1 MEPILHYFPELSDHQ
16 ITQLSQLG
24 DLYKDWNSKIN
35 VISRKDINNIYLHHI
50 LHSMGLAKVIQ
61 FKAGTKILDLGT
73 GGGLPGIPLA
83 ILFPEADFFLVDS
96 TAKKVRVTQAI
107 ADAVGLKN
115 VRSKQI
121 RAEEI
126 KETFDF
132 IVTRAV
138 AVLPKLV
145 DWTKKI
151 ISKNHTHGIPN
162 GIWALKGIDRAT
174 EEATQ
179 LGKNAYS
186 EIYPMTDIFEESYF
200 ETKCVIYVQR

>member
-1 MEPILHYFPELSDHQ
+1 MDPILHYFPDLSDQQ
-16 ITQLSQLG
+16 IAQLSQIG
-24 DLYKDWNSKIN
+24 DLYKEWNSKIN
-35 VISRKDINNIYLHHI
+35 VISRKDIDNIYLHHI

-61 FKAGTKILDLGT
+61 FKPSAKILDLGT

-83 ILFPEADFFLVDS
+83 ILFPEVDFFLVDS
-96 TAKKVRVTQAI
+96 IAKKVRVTQAI

-121 RAEEI
+121 RVEEVTD
-126 KETFDF
+126 TFDF
-132 IVTRAV
+132 VITRAV

-145 DWTKKI
+145 NWTRNI
-151 ISKNHTHGIPN
+151 ISNDHKHGMPN

-179 LGKNAYS
+179 LPNNAYS
-186 EIYPMTDIFEESYF
+186 EVYPMSNIFEESF
-200 ETKCVIYVQR
+200 FQTKCIIYVQG